1 MILSLVSELLAR
13 VGRRPVVEEAVDNL
27 RRSGGFVRLDGL
39 TDPAKTLVATLAA
52 TELGRPAIFVVE
64 SNQRAEALLEP
75 LRWFYRAVTGKPGH
89 RVVHLPALEV
99 LPYDRR
105 SPHAE
110 ISEDRAVAL
119 WRLANGDADMMI
131 APAQAALWRMRES
144 EFYRHLAR
152 TIERDQDI
160 PHRELLDFLSS
171 AGYDKQT
178 TCEMPGQFAVRGGII
193 DVFSPEAP
201 QPVRIELL
209 GDTIE
214 SIRAFDPNTQ
224 RSTNPME
231 RATLLPLTEF
241 PRRAEVLQRLR
252 VPTAS
257 GREDDEAPAGFY
269 PGWEF
274 QEILLE
280 DRKSTL
286 FDLAN
291 DPLVIEDEPSLLK
304 VAIEQYREKLRES
317 FEAFESPVGEPP
329 NRFLFDEEEWS
340 LAMQLA
346 PRLGLEHLGVAA
358 EDTPQRTLQT
368 QPTTRYHGNV
378 AAFMSEVREKL
389 STGEQV
395 MVSAATNG
403 ELERLADIC
412 HEYEVPYRLG
422 EL

>member
-131 APAQAALWRMRES
+131 APVQAALWRMRES

-201 QPVRIELL
+201 HPVRI
-209 GDTIE
+209 
-214 SIRAFDPNTQ
+214 
-224 RSTNPME
+224 
-231 RATLLPLTEF
+231 
-241 PRRAEVLQRLR
+241 
-252 VPTAS
+252 
-257 GREDDEAPAGFY
+257 
-269 PGWEF
+269 
-274 QEILLE
+274 
-280 DRKSTL
+280 
-286 FDLAN
+286 
-291 DPLVIEDEPSLLK
+291 
-304 VAIEQYREKLRES
+304 
-317 FEAFESPVGEPP
+317 
-329 NRFLFDEEEWS
+329 
-340 LAMQLA
+340 
-346 PRLGLEHLGVAA
+346 
-358 EDTPQRTLQT
+358 
-368 QPTTRYHGNV
+368 
-378 AAFMSEVREKL
+378 
-389 STGEQV
+389 
-395 MVSAATNG
+395 
-403 ELERLADIC
+403 
-412 HEYEVPYRLG
+412 
-422 EL
+422 